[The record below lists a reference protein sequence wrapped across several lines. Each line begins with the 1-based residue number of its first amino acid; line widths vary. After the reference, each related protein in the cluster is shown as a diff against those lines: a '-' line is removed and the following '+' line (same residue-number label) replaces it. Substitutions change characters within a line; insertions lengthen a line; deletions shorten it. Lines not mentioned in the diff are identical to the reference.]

1 MDNSQ
6 STNLVEY
13 KVTVCDKN
21 NNDPKTR
28 VWITFS
34 SKDYPDPRKRAEE
47 WILNFNENARR
58 KREFV
63 IESN

>member
-1 MDNSQ
+1 MENSQ
-6 STNLVEY
+6 PTEKPEY

-34 SKDYPDPRKRAEE
+34 SKDYPDPHKRAEE
-47 WILNFNENARR
+47 WIENFNENARR

-63 IESN
+63 IEPN